1 MPETTYRNR
10 RAVTIENDAVRVT
23 VLAEGGHI
31 AEIQHKPSGVNPL
44 WTPPWPSIEPSAYS
58 PEKHPE
64 YGADAESKLL
74 AGIMGHNICLDIFG
88 GVSAEEAAAGLTVH
102 GEAAVAPYDIEES
115 EGELVAR
122 AELPQARLR
131 FERVLR
137 IMPGSAV
144 IGISETVENLS
155 ATDRPVGWTQHVT
168 LGPPFLGKGSTAFRM
183 PATRSKVNETDF
195 SGGNGY
201 MKIGAE
207 FDWPMV
213 PGVRG
218 GEVDMRVFTDAPVS
232 AAYTAHLMDPR
243 REQAFFAAFSPACRV
258 LFGYVWK
265 RADFPWLGIWEE
277 NHCRRHAPW
286 NGKGLTR
293 GMEFGVSP
301 MPETRRKMIERG
313 SLFGE
318 KGFRWIPARTAVRA
332 DYCAFIAQADS
343 IPADIVWDGERVRY

>member
-10 RAVTIENDAVRVT
+10 RAVRIENDVVRVT

-58 PEKHPE
+58 PERHPE

-122 AELPQARLR
+122 VELPQAQLR

-137 IMPGSAV
+137 IVPGSAV
-144 IGISETVENLS
+144 IRFSETVENLS
-155 ATDRPVGWTQHVT
+155 ATDRPIGWTQHVT
-168 LGPPFLGKGSTAFRM
+168 LGPPFLQKGSTSFRM

-195 SGGNGY
+195 SGGKGY
-201 MKIGAE
+201 MRIGAG

-213 PGVRG
+213 PGVHG

-258 LFGYVWK
+258 LFGYAWK
-265 RADFPWLGIWEE
+265 RSDFPWLGIWEE
-277 NHCRRHAPW
+277 NYCRRHAPW

-301 MPETRRKMIERG
+301 MPETRRQMIERG

-332 DYCAFIAQADS
+332 DYCAFIAQADT
-343 IPADIVWDGERVRY
+343 IPDDIAWDGDKVRY